1 MLQLGYGHGDLHM
14 GNIGFDEKNN
24 IFILDHDTMYKIDEG
39 ETEWL
44 NRWIN
49 KAYDDVESFE
59 EFVNY
64 DYVNWRSDWLH

>member
-1 MLQLGYGHGDLHM
+1 MK
-14 GNIGFDEKNN
+14 KNN

-49 KAYDDVESFE
+49 KEYDDDVESFE
-59 EFVNY
+59 EFINY
-64 DYVNWRSDWLH
+64 DYINWRSDWLH